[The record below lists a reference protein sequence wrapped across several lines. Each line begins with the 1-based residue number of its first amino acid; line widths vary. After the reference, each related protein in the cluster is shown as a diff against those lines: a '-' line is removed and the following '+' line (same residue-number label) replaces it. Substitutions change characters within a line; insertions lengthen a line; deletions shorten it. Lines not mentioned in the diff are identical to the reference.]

1 MNLVKDWNRYNKSA
15 EGHYE
20 EEVHFAIKN
29 YFHDRINGKNLDLAC
44 GDFPH
49 IPKSIGLD
57 ISDVALHKMHGTKG
71 YGGLIQFNLNDLESR
86 TALPFKGNTFD
97 SSTMIC
103 GWNYIFTSHLFKE
116 LRRVLKKRGR
126 FYIVQ
131 FEGPVG
137 EGHFMIEHDR
147 SRHIA
152 AKLKNIGYSP
162 VVEAIYESEIHPG
175 NICSIS
181 IQP

>member
-1 MNLVKDWNRYNKSA
+1 MNLVKDWNRYNKHA

-20 EEVHFAIKN
+20 EEIHFAIKN

-49 IPKSIGLD
+49 IPKAIGLD
-57 ISDVALHKMHGTKG
+57 ISDVALHRMHGAKG
-71 YGGLIQFNLNDLESR
+71 YNGLIQFNLNNLESG
-86 TALPFKGNTFD
+86 TALPFKSNTFD

-103 GWNYIFTSHLFKE
+103 GWNYISTGGLFKE
-116 LRRVLKKRGR
+116 LRRVLKKRSH

-131 FEGPVG
+131 FEEHIG
-137 EGHFMIEHDR
+137 EGRFMTKVDN
-147 SRHIA
+147 SRDIIS
-152 AKLKNIGYSP
+152 KLQNIGYNP
-162 VVEAIYESEIHPG
+162 LVEVVYDSKIYPG
-175 NICSIS
+175 DVWSIR